1 MIAVPKNNRRLSLF
15 SASTCAVAILCAA
28 SVHTAHASIPPFEEQ
43 APKIDRLSASPN
55 VLRAQK
61 ALSKLGLYL
70 GPEDGHLDQA
80 TRATIRIY
88 QRATGIDITGRITLD
103 MIGKLEYAVSV
114 RKLMRQLEETRSKS
128 ITDARS
134 KLLSHPVTR
143 DLIKSG
149 KSDDV
154 ADPTRD
160 ATQCFDQPTTMC
172 LLSEALESAKAIGK
186 AELRDWALGEILI
199 AEARAGL
206 GERAMET
213 ASRINDPRLVM
224 VALRDIAE
232 AQAAGGNPEE
242 ALAAADIIPDPDKQ
256 ADAFTAI
263 AEIQVR
269 RGDKNNA
276 RRSVEKMLSDID
288 NVSDRLKQIALR
300 TRAAVILANADARDE
315 VEVELTIAEQHA
327 HTLPRDCSKSAGI
340 RYVASAL
347 ADMQETARAL
357 EMLESVSSPS
367 DKIPVLMSAAEA
379 QARAGDAAAALATAS
394 SIENVRYRAIV
405 LGRIALAQSKSGQI
419 EDADTTLDI
428 AMAAIDRIDR
438 PYTRSFAISRI
449 ALAMIQVHAGDG
461 IDSDSAKGFLI
472 AAKRAVEAA
481 NLINDRRLKARTLWL
496 ISERQRALNDPNWE
510 ATTALAETATA
521 EVTGALSQVWMFA
534 GLAEGHALAG
544 ESEAGW
550 RAFEHGVEIART
562 IDNAWSRARTLA
574 KLASTLICLVDPGLG
589 HLLEKP

>member
-15 SASTCAVAILCAA
+15 SASTCAVAMLCAA
-28 SVHTAHASIPPFEEQ
+28 LVHTAHASIPPFEEQ

-70 GPEDGHLDQA
+70 GPEDGHLNQA

-114 RKLMRQLEETRSKS
+114 RKLMRQLEKARSKS

-288 NVSDRLKQIALR
+288 NVSDRLK
-300 TRAAVILANADARDE
+300 
-315 VEVELTIAEQHA
+315 
-327 HTLPRDCSKSAGI
+327 
-340 RYVASAL
+340 
-347 ADMQETARAL
+347 
-357 EMLESVSSPS
+357 
-367 DKIPVLMSAAEA
+367 
-379 QARAGDAAAALATAS
+379 
-394 SIENVRYRAIV
+394 
-405 LGRIALAQSKSGQI
+405 
-419 EDADTTLDI
+419 
-428 AMAAIDRIDR
+428 
-438 PYTRSFAISRI
+438 
-449 ALAMIQVHAGDG
+449 
-461 IDSDSAKGFLI
+461 
-472 AAKRAVEAA
+472 
-481 NLINDRRLKARTLWL
+481 
-496 ISERQRALNDPNWE
+496 
-510 ATTALAETATA
+510 
-521 EVTGALSQVWMFA
+521 
-534 GLAEGHALAG
+534 
-544 ESEAGW
+544 
-550 RAFEHGVEIART
+550 
-562 IDNAWSRARTLA
+562 
-574 KLASTLICLVDPGLG
+574 
-589 HLLEKP
+589 

>member
-1 MIAVPKNNRRLSLF
+1 MIAMPKSSPRLHLIR
-15 SASTCAVAILCAA
+15 ASLCAA
-28 SVHTAHASIPPFEEQ
+28 AVVCVGLPVSVQASIPPFDTQEPEV
-43 APKIDRLSASPN
+43 DRLASSPN

-61 ALSKLGLYL
+61 ALSRLGLYL

-80 TRATIRIY
+80 TRAAIRIY
-88 QRATGIDITGRITLD
+88 QRATGNDVTGRITLD
-103 MIGKLEYAVSV
+103 LIGKLEYAVGV
-114 RKLMRQLEETRSKS
+114 RKLMRQLEEARSES

-134 KLLSHPVTR
+134 KLLSHPATR

-149 KSDDV
+149 KSDEV
-154 ADPTRD
+154 ADPIRD
-160 ATQCFDQPTTMC
+160 ATQCFDEPTTMC
-172 LLSEALESAKAIGK
+172 LLAEALESAKAIGK
-186 AELRDWALGEILI
+186 TELRDWALGEILI

-242 ALAAADIIPDPDKQ
+242 ALAAAEIIPDPDKQ
-256 ADAFTAI
+256 ADAFAAI

-269 RGDKNNA
+269 RGDKEDA
-276 RRSVEKMLSDID
+276 RHSTKRMLDDIA

-300 TRAAVILANADARDE
+300 TRAAVILNNADAREDAE
-315 VEVELTIAEQHA
+315 AELTIAEQDA
-327 HTLPRDCSKSAGI
+327 RTLPRDSSKSAGI

-438 PYTRSFAISRI
+438 PYARSFAISRV
-449 ALAMIQVHAGDG
+449 ALAMTQVHAGDG
-461 IDSDSAKGFLI
+461 IDSASAKGFSI
-472 AAKRAVEAA
+472 AAKRAVDAA
-481 NLINDRRLKARTLWL
+481 SLIDDRRLKAHTLWL
-496 ISERQRALNDPNWE
+496 ISARQRALKDPNWE
-510 ATTALAETATA
+510 ATTALAEAATK

-562 IDNAWSRARTLA
+562 IENTWSRARTLA
-574 KLASTLICLVDPGLG
+574 KLAGTLIRLVDPGQG
-589 HLLEKP
+589 HRLETP